1 MSVRNIILIL
11 VAVAITAGTGLVARS
26 WISSQRP
33 PPVAA
38 APPPSVKKTFV
49 LVADK
54 DLPAGTFIKEN
65 LLTWQS
71 WPDEK
76 PHPSYLIKSK
86 DDETQLEE
94 LVGSVVRRGISAGQ
108 PITSGR
114 IVKSGDRG
122 FLAAVLRPGYRAVSL
137 RINATSSI
145 AGLIFPGDRVDIIL
159 THSVKVDGPRRRVSE
174 TVLTNVRIL
183 AIDQKTNDQDGAP
196 KLGKNAT
203 FEVTP
208 KQAEMLSVLSDLGK
222 LSLSLR
228 SLAKDEAELQRLAN
242 SEEPLAETNAEKGKT
257 HTWDSEVS
265 HLLRRPSATNQ
276 QKVQVIR
283 GGRTTELRFNK
294 GQLVGSISLDPDSA
308 DSDSEDTIKMEFKI
322 PKPQSQESEPSSEKK
337 DQ

>member
-26 WISSQRP
+26 WISSQRLP
-33 PPVAA
+33 TVAA
-38 APPPSVKKTFV
+38 APPPPVKKMLV

-65 LLTWQS
+65 SLTWQS
-71 WPDEK
+71 WSDEK
-76 PHPSYLIKSK
+76 PHPSYLIKNR
-86 DDETQLEE
+86 DDETRLY
-94 LVGSVVRRGISAGQ
+94 GAVVRRGIAAGQ

-114 IVKSGDRG
+114 IVKAGDRG

-159 THSVKVDGPRRRVSE
+159 THSVKADGPSRRVSE

-183 AIDQKTNDQDGAP
+183 AIDQKTDDQDSAP

-242 SEEPLAETNAEKGKT
+242 TDDPLAEPDPTKGKT

-265 HLLRRPSATNQ
+265 HLIRRPSAMNQ

-283 GGRTTELRFNK
+283 GSRTTELRFDK

-308 DSDSEDTIKMEFKI
+308 DSEDTIKMEFKI
-322 PKPQSQESEPSSEKK
+322 PKPQFQESEPSSEEK

>member
-33 PPVAA
+33 PTVAA
-38 APPPSVKKTFV
+38 APPPPVKKMLV

-65 LLTWQS
+65 SLTWQS
-71 WPDEK
+71 WSDEK
-76 PHPSYLIKSK
+76 PHPSYLIKNR
-86 DDETQLEE
+86 DDETRLY
-94 LVGSVVRRGISAGQ
+94 GAVVRRGISAGQ

-114 IVKSGDRG
+114 IIKAGDRG

-159 THSVKVDGPRRRVSE
+159 THSVKADGPSRRVSE

-183 AIDQKTNDQDGAP
+183 AIDQKTDDQDSAP

-242 SEEPLAETNAEKGKT
+242 SDDPLAEPDPTKGKT

-265 HLLRRPSATNQ
+265 HLIRRPSAMNQ

-283 GGRTTELRFNK
+283 GSRTTELRFNK

-308 DSDSEDTIKMEFKI
+308 DSEDTIKMEFKI
-322 PKPQSQESEPSSEKK
+322 PKPQSQESEPSSEEK

>member
-1 MSVRNIILIL
+1 MSVRNIILVL

-26 WISSQRP
+26 WIGRQTP

-38 APPPSVKKTFV
+38 APPPPVQKMLV

-65 LLTWQS
+65 SWTWQS
-71 WPDEK
+71 WPDGK
-76 PHPSYLIKSK
+76 AHPSYLIKNK
-86 DDETQLEE
+86 VDEKQLKK
-94 LVGSVVRRGISAGQ
+94 LVGSVVRRGIPAGQ
-108 PITSGR
+108 PITRGL
-114 IVKSGDRG
+114 IIEVGNRG

-159 THSVKVDGPRRRVSE
+159 THSVRAGGPRRHVSE
-174 TVLTNVRIL
+174 TVLVNVRIL

-208 KQAEMLSVLSDLGK
+208 KQAEMLSVLTTLGK

-228 SLAKDEAELQRLAN
+228 SLAKDEAELKRLAD
-242 SEEPLAETNAEKGKT
+242 SGEPFAEPDPAKGKT
-257 HTWDSEVS
+257 YTWDSEVS
-265 HLLRRPSATNQ
+265 SLLRQPSVSNQ
-276 QKVQVIR
+276 QTVQVIR
-283 GGRTTELRFNK
+283 GSRTTELRFKK
-294 GQLVGSISLDPDSA
+294 GQLVGSISLDPESA
-308 DSDSEDTIKMEFKI
+308 DSDSGDTIKMEFKI
-322 PKPQSQESEPSSEKK
+322 PKPQSRESEPSSEEK

>member
-26 WISSQRP
+26 WIGSQRP

-38 APPPSVKKTFV
+38 APPPTVKKTFV

-76 PHPSYLIKSK
+76 PHPSYLIKNK
-86 DDETQLEE
+86 DDETL
-94 LVGSVVRRGISAGQ
+94 LFGSVVRRGISAGQ

-137 RINATSSI
+137 RVNATSSI

-159 THSVKVDGPRRRVSE
+159 THSVKVDGPKRRVSE
-174 TVLTNVRIL
+174 TVLTNVRVL
-183 AIDQKTNDQDGAP
+183 AIDQKTDDQDSAP
-196 KLGKNAT
+196 KVGKNAT

-228 SLAKDEAELQRLAN
+228 SLAKDEAELQRLAK
-242 SEEPLAETNAEKGKT
+242 SEEPLAEANAERGKT

-265 HLLRRPSATNQ
+265 HLLRQPSATSQ
-276 QKVQVIR
+276 RKVQVIR

-294 GQLVGSISLDPDSA
+294 GQLVGSISLDPDTA

-322 PKPQSQESEPSSEKK
+322 PKPKSQESEPSSEEK

>member
-26 WISSQRP
+26 WIGSQRP
-33 PPVAA
+33 APVAA
-38 APPPSVKKTFV
+38 APPPQVKKTFV

-71 WPDEK
+71 WPDEQ
-76 PHPSYLIKSK
+76 PHPTYLVKNK
-86 DDETQLEE
+86 DDETRIF
-94 LVGSVVRRGISAGQ
+94 GSVVRRGISAGQ
-108 PITSGR
+108 PITTGR
-114 IVKSGDRG
+114 VIKSGDRG

-159 THSVKVDGPRRRVSE
+159 THSVANGGPARRVSE

-183 AIDQKTNDQDGAP
+183 AIDQKTNDQDTVP

-208 KQAEMLSVLSDLGK
+208 KQAEMLSVLSDLGR

-265 HLLRRPSATNQ
+265 HLLRQPSASNQ

-308 DSDSEDTIKMEFKI
+308 DSDSEDTIKMEFKM
-322 PKPQSQESEPSSEKK
+322 PKLPYQKSEPSSEEK

>member
-26 WISSQRP
+26 WIGSQRP
-33 PPVAA
+33 APVAA
-38 APPPSVKKTFV
+38 APSPTVKKTFV

-65 LLTWQS
+65 SLSWQS
-71 WPDEK
+71 WPDEQ
-76 PHPSYLIKSK
+76 PHPSYLIKNK
-86 DDETQLEE
+86 DDETL
-94 LVGSVVRRGISAGQ
+94 LFGSVVRRGISAGQ

-114 IVKSGDRG
+114 IIKSGERG

-159 THSVKVDGPRRRVSE
+159 THSVKADGPKRRVSE

-183 AIDQKTNDQDGAP
+183 AIDQKTNDQDSAP
-196 KLGKNAT
+196 KVGKNAT

-265 HLLRRPSATNQ
+265 HLLRQPSASNQ

-322 PKPQSQESEPSSEKK
+322 PKPRSQESEPSSEKK

>member
-38 APPPSVKKTFV
+38 APPPQVNKTFV

-54 DLPAGTFIKEN
+54 DLPAGTLIKEN

-76 PHPSYLIKSK
+76 PHPSYLIKNK
-86 DDETQLEE
+86 DDETL

-108 PITSGR
+108 PITVGR
-114 IVKSGDRG
+114 IIKSGERG

-159 THSVKVDGPRRRVSE
+159 THSVKADGPRRRVSE

-183 AIDQKTNDQDGAP
+183 AIDQKTNDQDSAP
-196 KLGKNAT
+196 KVGKNAT

-228 SLAKDEAELQRLAN
+228 SLARDEAELRRIAN
-242 SEEPLAETNAEKGKT
+242 SDEPLAEPDPAKGTT

-265 HLLRRPSATNQ
+265 NLLRQPSVTNQ

-283 GGRTTELRFNK
+283 GGKTTELRFNK
-294 GQLVGSISLDPDSA
+294 GQLVGSISLDPDPA

-322 PKPQSQESEPSSEKK
+322 PKPQSRESEPSSEEK
-337 DQ
+337 D

>member
-26 WISSQRP
+26 WIIGQRP
-33 PPVAA
+33 PPVVA
-38 APPPSVKKTFV
+38 APEPQVKKTFV

-54 DLPAGTFIKEN
+54 DLPAGTLIKEN

-71 WPDEK
+71 WPDEQ
-76 PHPSYLIKSK
+76 PHPTYLVKNK
-86 DDETQLEE
+86 DDETRIF
-94 LVGSVVRRGISAGQ
+94 GAVVRRGIAAGQ
-108 PITSGR
+108 PITTGR
-114 IVKSGDRG
+114 VIKSGDRG

-159 THSVKVDGPRRRVSE
+159 THSVANGGPSRRVSE

-183 AIDQKTNDQDGAP
+183 AIDQKTNDQENAP
-196 KLGKNAT
+196 KVGKNAT

-242 SEEPLAETNAEKGKT
+242 SDEPLAETNAEKGKT

-265 HLLRRPSATNQ
+265 NLLRRQSATNQ

-283 GGRTTELRFNK
+283 GTRTTELRFSK

-308 DSDSEDTIKMEFKI
+308 DETDSEDTIKMEFKI
-322 PKPQSQESEPSSEKK
+322 PKPKSQESGPSSEEK

>member
-26 WISSQRP
+26 WIGSQRP
-33 PPVAA
+33 SPVAA
-38 APPPSVKKTFV
+38 APPPLVKSMFV
-49 LVADK
+49 LVAEK

-65 LLTWQS
+65 SLTWQT
-71 WPDEK
+71 WPDDK
-76 PHPSYLIKSK
+76 PHPSYLIKDR
-86 DDETQLEE
+86 DDETRLF
-94 LVGSVVRRGISAGQ
+94 GAVVRRGISAGQ

-114 IVKSGDRG
+114 IIKSGERG

-159 THSVKVDGPRRRVSE
+159 THSVKADGPSRRVSE

-183 AIDQKTNDQDGAP
+183 AIDQKTDDQDSAP

-242 SEEPLAETNAEKGKT
+242 TDDPLAEPDPTKGKT

-265 HLLRRPSATNQ
+265 HLIRRPSAMNQ

-322 PKPQSQESEPSSEKK
+322 PKPKSQESEPSSEEK

>member
-33 PPVAA
+33 PTVAA
-38 APPPSVKKTFV
+38 APPPPVKKMLV

-65 LLTWQS
+65 SLTWQS
-71 WPDEK
+71 WSDEK
-76 PHPSYLIKSK
+76 PHPSYLIKNR
-86 DDETQLEE
+86 DDETRLY
-94 LVGSVVRRGISAGQ
+94 GAVVRRGISAGQ

-114 IVKSGDRG
+114 IVKAGDRG

-159 THSVKVDGPRRRVSE
+159 THSVKADGPSRRVSE

-183 AIDQKTNDQDGAP
+183 AIDQKTDDQDSAP

-242 SEEPLAETNAEKGKT
+242 SDDPLAEPDPTKGKT

-265 HLLRRPSATNQ
+265 HLIRRPSAMNQ

-283 GGRTTELRFNK
+283 GSRTTELRFNK

-308 DSDSEDTIKMEFKI
+308 DSEDTIKMEFKI
-322 PKPQSQESEPSSEKK
+322 PKPQFPVSMPSSEEK

>member
-26 WISSQRP
+26 WISSKRP

-38 APPPSVKKTFV
+38 APPPQVKKTFV

-76 PHPSYLIKSK
+76 PHPSYLIKNK
-86 DDETQLEE
+86 DDEEALF
-94 LVGSVVRRGISAGQ
+94 GSVVRRGISAGQ

-114 IVKSGDRG
+114 IIQSGERG

-137 RINATSSI
+137 RVNATSSI

-159 THSVKVDGPRRRVSE
+159 THSVKAGGPKRRVSE

-183 AIDQKTNDQDGAP
+183 AIDQKTNDQETAP
-196 KLGKNAT
+196 KVGKNAT

-228 SLAKDEAELQRLAN
+228 SLAKNEAELQRLAN

-265 HLLRRPSATNQ
+265 NLLRQPTASNQ

-322 PKPQSQESEPSSEKK
+322 PKPQSQESEPSSEEK